1 MTLRAGLSGEGPQVL
16 LPLQA
21 LVYPL
26 PSHLLRAITEL
37 HANQLRAAHA
47 GRKLPRYRCH
57 LGRILVR
64 CQISLLTGGAAN
76 AAALEARAVVAAGK
90 DEAAGRLRLCYSR

>member
-1 MTLRAGLSGEGPQVL
+1 ML

-47 GRKLPRYRCH
+47 GRKLQRYRCIWVVF
-57 LGRILVR
+57 LSDAIR
-64 CQISLLTGGAAN
+64 C
-76 AAALEARAVVAAGK
+76 
-90 DEAAGRLRLCYSR
+90 

>member
-1 MTLRAGLSGEGPQVL
+1 MTLRTGLSGEGPQVL

-47 GRKLPRYRCH
+47 GR
-57 LGRILVR
+57 
-64 CQISLLTGGAAN
+64 GAAN
-76 AAALEARAVVAAGK
+76 AATLEASAVVAAGK